1 MRSSEK
7 ARRKVIS
14 AALCAVFA
22 TACLNGATS
31 AAERVVVAMGVPQ
44 NESNLF
50 WGGTGE
56 RMPSFQ
62 ALVGHDP
69 VTGKYDNSELAEEW
83 SANDAFTE
91 WTFRLKKDAVFHHGW
106 GPVTAADVVHS
117 YELTTGPDSTI
128 NSLEHLRAAS
138 VEALDDHTVV
148 FKFDTPRTDY
158 AFQHAGRGSM
168 VVYSKA
174 QFDKEGIEGYT
185 TKPAGTAAYQ
195 YVSRQPGAGVIFE
208 RVPDHWQGV
217 EPDFAVLELRWAQE
231 PATILAL
238 LLSGEAHI
246 ASIPRELQSQ
256 ALDAGKK
263 IVSSKN
269 PAMATGAIFNGMY
282 GKTGDPAYK
291 PDLPWS
297 NILVREAMNRALNR
311 EEMIEILYE
320 GRAEPG
326 PSWLMDTRN
335 EGYVPELKER
345 FESMYG
351 YDPAR
356 AKELLAEAGYPD
368 AFPEPVI
375 PIVSSVLSGNPEF
388 GTMTELLQVYFEA
401 IGLQTEI
408 REMDWPT
415 LGSLG
420 RGRKAYMVSPVRN
433 APIRPTEAALVNFH
447 TERGT
452 PYGGFEDDKIE
463 GLANELEQTIDP
475 DERARIAGEAF
486 TYLFEQYADMPLATV
501 YAEMAVD
508 PNVVSDWIF
517 PGVTTNSV
525 SHWHLIEAAGE

>member
-1 MRSSEK
+1 MPRWATASIT
-7 ARRKVIS
+7 VLTLCS
-14 AALCAVFA
+14 AAPAY
-22 TACLNGATS
+22 

-56 RMPSFQ
+56 RLPSFQ

-69 VTGKYDNSELAEEW
+69 ITGKYDNSELADSW
-83 SANDAFTE
+83 SANDQFTE
-91 WTFRLKKDAVFHHGW
+91 WTFKLKQGAEFHNGW
-106 GPVTAADVVHS
+106 GPVTAADVIHS

-128 NSLEHLRAAS
+128 NSLEHLRAKS
-138 VEALDDHTVV
+138 VEAPDDHTVV
-148 FKFDTPRTDY
+148 FKFEGPRTDY
-158 AFQHAGRGSM
+158 PFQHAGRGSM
-168 VVYSKA
+168 VIYSKA
-174 QFDKEGIEGYT
+174 QFEKEGIDGYN
-185 TKPAGTAAYQ
+185 KMPAGTAPYR
-195 YVSRQPGAGVIFE
+195 YLDRRSGVGVTFE

-217 EPDFAVLELRWAQE
+217 EPDFEILELRWAQE

-238 LLSGEAHI
+238 LLSGEAQI
-246 ASIPRELQSQ
+246 ARIPRELQAQ
-256 ALDAGKK
+256 ALKAGKK
-263 IVSSKN
+263 IISSQN

-282 GKTGDPAYK
+282 GKSGDPAYR

-297 NILVREAMNRALNR
+297 NVKVREAMNRALNR
-311 EEMIEILYE
+311 KEMIDILYE
-320 GRAEPG
+320 GRAEAT
-326 PSWLMDTRN
+326 PSWLMDSRN

-345 FESMYG
+345 FEAMYG
-351 YDPAR
+351 YDPEK
-356 AKELLAEAGYPD
+356 AKALLAEAGYPD
-368 AFPEPVI
+368 AFPDPVI
-375 PIVSSVLSGNPEF
+375 PLVSSVLNGNPEF
-388 GTMTELLQVYFEA
+388 ATMTELLQVYFEE

-415 LGSLG
+415 LGALG
-420 RGRKAYMVSPVRN
+420 RARESYTVSPVRN

-475 DERARIAGEAF
+475 EKRRDIAQQAF

-501 YAEMAVD
+501 FAEVTID
-508 PNVVSDWIF
+508 PEIVENWTF
-517 PGVTTNSV
+517 PGVSTNSV